1 MDGLHL
7 AVGAPL
13 TLDRSQASTW
23 TQRTHIWSSSVR
35 YVGWDVT
42 LPTRFETKTERRPLT
57 NGTTGARSTTRRSTP
72 AHAAGASSGAA
83 ARALRIAAS
92 SPVTH
97 RCETFAVLASP
108 RALQANGGSSMIEA
122 LR

>member
-42 LPTRFETKTERRPLT
+42 LPTRFERKMEGPALT
-57 NGTTGARSTTRRSTP
+57 NGTTGARSTTRRSTA

-83 ARALRIAAS
+83 ARVLRIAAS
-92 SPVTH
+92 TPETEG
-97 RCETFAVLASP
+97 CEACGSRLPPPGAH
-108 RALQANGGSSMIEA
+108 ANGGSSRIEA